1 MSRKRKQPGA
11 RKAAPKD
18 ARPEAGPALSWWRNL
33 GRGPKWLA
41 ATMTPLILAVAIPGI
56 APWAVDRTR
65 DLFGEQKLTASGEDY
80 PSLIAGA
87 YWTTDAI
94 VTEPMSTFTYKAVV
108 DRDGAQMGTSG
119 HKVTL
124 ISNRAGQI
132 AIEKVTAV
140 VESRR
145 PPLAGT
151 AFIADPQ
158 GSADVAQFDF
168 QLDSFIGGEIP
179 ALVRDESGDPT
190 KPMTPYLANGKIRY
204 VEEGKPEHLMIRAS
218 TTKCYCQWRVHIE
231 YSYRGSR
238 TQIIVPPPSAKP
250 FATTAWSSHQIEY
263 NMHTDNNGTAARHDC
278 GAQPSIC
285 RTKPGP
291 GR

>member
-1 MSRKRKQPGA
+1 MSRNRKR
-11 RKAAPKD
+11 RVTREAAPKD
-18 ARPEAGPALSWWRNL
+18 ARRKPEAGPALSWWRNL

-41 ATMTPLILAVAIPGI
+41 ATMTPLILTVAIPGI

-65 DLFGEQKLTASGEDY
+65 DLFGEQKLAASGENY

-87 YWTTDAI
+87 YWATDFV
-94 VTEPMSTFTYKAVV
+94 VTEPISTFDYKAVV

-140 VESRR
+140 VEHRR

-158 GSADVAQFDF
+158 GVGDVAQFDF

-179 ALVRDESGDPT
+179 ALVRDESADPT
-190 KPMTPYLANGKIRY
+190 KPMAPYLANGKIRY

-218 TTKCYCQWRVHIE
+218 TTKCYCQWRVRIE
-231 YSYRGSR
+231 YSYRGGR
-238 TQIIVPPPSAKP
+238 AQVIVPPPSAKP
-250 FATTAWSSHQIEY
+250 FTTTAWSNHQIEY
-263 NMHTDNNGTAARHDC
+263 NMHSGDTGTAARHDC
-278 GAQPSIC
+278 TTQPSTC
-285 RTKPGP
+285 RTSP
-291 GR
+291 